1 MERINFQN
9 NAKIYITAMKLYLTI
24 KVEIILYT
32 QWNETISVMQLN
44 WKEVS
49 KKEQLLLLLCHTH
62 TPDVQTT
69 HVFCSGLPP
78 DWQKKIPWLFPDISL
93 TANTNSS
100 HCRNIYPVGIF

>member
-32 QWNETISVMQLN
+32 QWNETISVMQLI

-69 HVFCSGLPP
+69 HVLLPYIISNLACHIFLKY
-78 DWQKKIPWLFPDISL
+78 DIISNRPWHTI
-93 TANTNSS
+93 AQ
-100 HCRNIYPVGIF
+100 